1 MNTKNFINVLPLAT
15 LAMGALALIATLG
28 LTGCSPSPEAAA
40 GGYGEA
46 QPLVDLIKADLAERL
61 GVGPDEITVQSVEA
75 TEFPDASL
83 GVAEPGQVYAQ
94 VITPGYVVRLA
105 VDGTVYEYHGSE
117 DRVVFVPGP
126 SSTPISPLPEGP
138 IPVTP
143 EGAAAGF
150 YSWYIWYARE
160 VGNPL
165 VDGVYRSSEYL
176 TEGFVQKVDG
186 IIASFDKGGYDPFL
200 CAQDIPESF
209 TVDEA
214 LVSGDRA
221 SLVVHTSFEGH
232 TFVVEA
238 EQVNGRWAISDVI
251 CAASE
256 DESTADWQ
264 VFSDEEYGFQV
275 RFPEDWTYEDV
286 PPVLPGMEVPEGMKA
301 LKRVL
306 TFEPEDWDGVASPLN
321 VEVTEGTA
329 EEFGWMY
336 APATSTENLEVNDCA
351 VVRATEDLGEVQV
364 VRYIFQSPTEENVR
378 IVVTD
383 FISGFPERAEGH
395 EDVVE
400 IVQQVLSTFEFTR

>member
-1 MNTKNFINVLPLAT
+1 MNTKNFINVLPLAA

-28 LTGCSPSPEAAA
+28 LTGCSPSPGAAA

-61 GVGPDEITVQSVEA
+61 GVGLDEITVQSVEA

-117 DRVVFVPGP
+117 DRVVFVSEP
-126 SSTPISPLPEGP
+126 SSTPDAGAM
-138 IPVTP
+138 TP
-143 EGAAAGF
+143 EEVVESFYDWYLGYIGDPASGEVRNPMADGA
-150 YSWYIWYARE
+150 
-160 VGNPL
+160 
-165 VDGVYRSSEYL
+165 YRSSEYL
-176 TEGFVQKVDG
+176 TGEFVQKVDG

-214 LVSGDRA
+214 LVSGDKA

-238 EQVNGRWAISDVI
+238 EQVSGRWAISDVI

-264 VFSDEEYGFQV
+264 VFADEEYGFRV
-275 RFPEDWTYEDV
+275 RFPEDWTYKDV
-286 PPVLPGMEVPEGMKA
+286 PPVPPGMEVPEGMKA

-336 APATSTENLEVNDCA
+336 APATSTENLEINGCA
-351 VVRATEDLGEVQV
+351 VVKATEDLGEVQV